1 MQIISDDRF
10 PKIKNYLQRNLGL
23 YYPDDRKPDLE
34 RAMISV
40 YIEAG
45 YDNVNDFI
53 DNLKEHEES
62 AGTIMLFA
70 KYLTIGETYFFRE
83 PKVFDFLRE
92 TVIPELT
99 AKKRGSRKQ
108 LRIWSA
114 GCCTGEEAYSIAIL
128 LHDTIPDL
136 SSWSVTILGTDI
148 NPEFLM
154 KAATAT
160 YRAWSF
166 RNEHS
171 EIMKKY
177 FTKNERG
184 EFKVSPSIRSFVQWN
199 TLNLIAD
206 KFPSNLNNTD
216 RMDIIF
222 CRNVLIYFSDEGR
235 QKIISKFYDSLNEGG
250 YLILSLTEVAHQPD
264 KRFKQIRSE
273 DVIIFRKDKPEA
285 HSQTFTV
292 AKEKETAA
300 TPSITEY
307 IKKEI
312 PSAAREEE
320 QITVTLRKRT
330 TEPFTPAARAEIE
343 SKRPRL
349 IDFYILE
356 QLFMKSDFAGV
367 ITKIEEQEFTHE
379 LLSPY
384 SSDEKERIYLYYCKA
399 LANTGST
406 AKATKLASE
415 GADAL
420 PESFRLNYLAG
431 HLLSS
436 AGLPRDAYTYYSK
449 ALFLSPGYPAALFGL
464 ASVYRQLGETDEY
477 INQLQ
482 KLLKIASN
490 IPSAK
495 AVEEMDGITG
505 SGLVNLINSI
515 LKSQRSNEFNR

>member
-1 MQIISDDRF
+1 MHTISDDRF

-23 YYPDDRKPDLE
+23 YYPDDRKQDLE
-34 RAMISV
+34 RGMISV

-45 YDNVNDFI
+45 YDDVNDFI

-62 AGTIMLFA
+62 SDTIMLLA

-83 PKVFDFLRE
+83 PKVFDTLRD
-92 TVIPELT
+92 TVIPELI
-99 AKKRGSRKQ
+99 AKKKGNRRQ
-108 LRIWSA
+108 IRFWSA
-114 GCCTGEEAYSIAIL
+114 GCCTGEEAYSVAIL
-128 LHDTIPDL
+128 LHESIPDL
-136 SSWSVTILGTDI
+136 TSWNVTILGTDI

-184 EFKVSPSIRSFVQWN
+184 EFKLSSSIRSSVQWN

-206 KFPSNLNNTD
+206 KFPSNINNTD

-235 QKIISKFYDSLNEGG
+235 QKIISKFYDSLNDGG

-264 KRFKQIRSE
+264 KRFRQIRSE
-273 DVIIFRKDKPEA
+273 DVIIFKKEKPAEN
-285 HSQTFTV
+285 TLPFTI
-292 AKEKETAA
+292 AKESAGTL
-300 TPSITEY
+300 SISEY
-307 IKKEI
+307 IRKEI
-312 PSAAREEE
+312 PEAVNQEE
-320 QITVTLRKRT
+320 QVSVTLRKRT
-330 TEPFTPAARAEIE
+330 AKPYIPDSPITTAA
-343 SKRPRL
+343 KRPRL
-349 IDFYILE
+349 LDFYLFE
-356 QLFMKSDFAGV
+356 QMFLKSDFTGV
-367 ITKIEEQEFTHE
+367 IKKAEEHQLNDD

-384 SSDEKERIYLYYCKA
+384 SVEEKEKIYLYYCKS
-399 LANTGST
+399 LANTGNT
-406 AKATKLASE
+406 ARATGLASK
-415 GADAL
+415 GAEAL
-420 PESFRLNYLAG
+420 EDSFRLNYLAG
-431 HLLSS
+431 HLLAA
-436 AGLPRDAYTYYSK
+436 AGSPRDAFTYYTK

-464 ASVYRQLGETDEY
+464 ASIYRQLGEIDEY

-490 IPSAK
+490 MPSQK
-495 AVEEMDGITG
+495 IIEEMDGITA
-505 SGLVNLINSI
+505 SGLVGLISSI
-515 LKSQRSNEFNR
+515 LKSQRFNEYTR

>member
-1 MQIISDDRF
+1 MQIISEERF
-10 PKIKNYLQRNLGL
+10 PRIKNYLHRNLGL
-23 YYPDDRKPDLE
+23 YYPDDRKQDLE

-45 YDNVNDFI
+45 FDNVNDFI
-53 DNLKEHEES
+53 DSLKDHEES
-62 AGTIMLFA
+62 PETIMLLA

-83 PKVFDFLRE
+83 PKVFNFLRD
-92 TVIPELT
+92 TVIPGII
-99 AKKRGSRKQ
+99 AKKKSGRKQ

-114 GCCTGEEAYSIAIL
+114 GCCTGEEAYSVAIL
-128 LHDTIPDL
+128 LHETVPDL
-136 SSWSVTILGTDI
+136 PSWNVTILGTDI

-206 KFPSNLNNTD
+206 QFPSNLNNTD

-264 KRFKQIRSE
+264 RRFQQIRGD
-273 DVIIFRKDKPEA
+273 DVIIFRKGSGDISA
-285 HSQTFTV
+285 S
-292 AKEKETAA
+292 ASETPGV
-300 TPSITEY
+300 TSISEY

-312 PSAAREEE
+312 PSAVTEEE
-320 QITVTLRKRT
+320 QLTVTVLKKNAGMYPGIQPQ
-330 TEPFTPAARAEIE
+330 ELQQ
-343 SKRPRL
+343 KRPRL
-349 IDFYILE
+349 LDFYILE
-356 QLFMKSDFAGV
+356 QSFLKADFNGV
-367 ITKIEEQEFTHE
+367 ISKTEEHE
-379 LLSPY
+379 LNSDLLSPY
-384 SSDEKERIYLYYCKA
+384 TSEEKERIFIYYSKS
-399 LANTGST
+399 LANTGSL
-406 AKATKLASE
+406 AKAKETAAK
-415 GADAL
+415 GADLL

-431 HLLSS
+431 HLLASS
-436 AGLPRDAYTYYSK
+436 GLPREAFTYYTK

-464 ASVYRQLGETDEY
+464 ASVYRQLGENDEY
-477 INQLQ
+477 ISQLN

-490 IPSAK
+490 IPSERTI
-495 AVEEMDGITG
+495 EEMDGINA
-505 SGLVNLINSI
+505 SGLVRLITSI
-515 LKSQRSNEFNR
+515 LQSQRANEFTR